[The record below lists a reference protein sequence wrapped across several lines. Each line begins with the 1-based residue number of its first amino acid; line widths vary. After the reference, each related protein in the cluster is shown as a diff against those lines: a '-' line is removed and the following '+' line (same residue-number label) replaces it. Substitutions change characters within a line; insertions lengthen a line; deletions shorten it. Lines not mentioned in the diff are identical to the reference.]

1 MFGIT
6 AVGLALIVVVICAI
20 AALSGP
26 ARGSMEIVLPSPA
39 PTQGG
44 GEGAAPGLSAVEVTA
59 DNVQDVIAAIARPDA
74 YSRDIM
80 VESFWSGG
88 NSVHNLSVSVSA
100 GATALRVMSGG
111 AEKNIVIT
119 PERAYIWYSGEDA
132 VFETSAS
139 GAAADEYQM
148 IPTYED
154 ILRLPRSAIRDAGYA
169 GGDGAELYVR
179 YVSGALG
186 YETRCR
192 VSASLGL
199 LTYAE
204 IYDGG
209 TPIYRM
215 TAGECRAG
223 EPDARVFT
231 LPGGTDVLNRAPQEG
246 AQA

>member
-1 MFGIT
+1 MLGIT
-6 AVGLALIVVVICAI
+6 VFGLAFIVVAICAI

-26 ARGSMEIVLPSPA
+26 GRGTVEIELPA
-39 PTQGG
+39 PSTPPQGDVEG
-44 GEGAAPGLSAVEVTA
+44 GAGAGLSAVEVTA
-59 DNVQDVIAAIARPDA
+59 DNIREVIAAIARPDA

-80 VESFWSGG
+80 VESFWNGG
-88 NSVHNLSVSVSA
+88 NSVHNLSVSVSP
-100 GATALRVMSGG
+100 GATALRVLSGG

-119 PERAYIWYSGEDA
+119 PERTYIWYAGDRQA
-132 VFETSAS
+132 FETGSSGSAE
-139 GAAADEYQM
+139 ADEYQM

-215 TAGECRAG
+215 TAGECRAV
-223 EPDARVFT
+223 EPDARAFT
-231 LPGGTDVLNRAPQEG
+231 LPDGTNVLEPAR
-246 AQA
+246 